1 LTSNRGQII
10 GLGLL
15 VRKLMIKAKLT
26 ALAVVGI
33 ALAGL
38 GGSVIG
44 PAPVQA
50 ASQFGGGKADKL
62 TAKRLKQCMSVLE
75 PATDH
80 AEAALADGQGMDA
93 PGADYKAFCA
103 AMTKHDAI
111 LADDARNL
119 AVCEGI
125 PLEGQD
131 EATVLGLLSELKY
144 DREAIAESK
153 QTVCEAAN
161 LG

>member
-1 LTSNRGQII
+1 
-10 GLGLL
+10 
-15 VRKLMIKAKLT
+15 MIKAKLT
-26 ALAVVGI
+26 GLSVFVAVVGV

-50 ASQFGGGKADKL
+50 AAKADKL
-62 TAKRLKQCMSVLE
+62 AAKRLKQCMTVLE
-75 PATDH
+75 PATTH

-103 AMTKHDAI
+103 AMTRHHAI
-111 LADDARNL
+111 LTDDARNL

-131 EATVLGLLSELKY
+131 EATVVGLLTELKY
-144 DREAIAESK
+144 DREAIAGSK
-153 QTVCEAAN
+153 QTVCEAAS
-161 LG
+161 LD

>member
-1 LTSNRGQII
+1 MG
-10 GLGLL
+10 
-15 VRKLMIKAKLT
+15 KLMIKAKLT
-26 ALAVVGI
+26 SLSVLGVVTGI

-50 ASQFGGGKADKL
+50 ASQIGGGKADKL
-62 TAKRLKQCMSVLE
+62 TARRLKQCMSVLE

-80 AEAALADGQGMDA
+80 AEAAMADGQGMDA

-103 AMTKHDAI
+103 AMTRHDAV

-153 QTVCEAAN
+153 RMVCEAAD
-161 LG
+161 LD

>member
-1 LTSNRGQII
+1 
-10 GLGLL
+10 
-15 VRKLMIKAKLT
+15 MIKAKL
-26 ALAVVGI
+26 AVLAAVGI

-50 ASQFGGGKADKL
+50 ASKADKL

-80 AEAALADGQGMDA
+80 AEAALADGQGMDR
-93 PGADYKAFCA
+93 PGADYRAFCA
-103 AMTKHDAI
+103 SMTKHDAI
-111 LADDARNL
+111 LTDDARNL
-119 AVCEGI
+119 AVCEGL

-131 EATVLGLLSELKY
+131 EATVLSLLSELKY
-144 DREAIAESK
+144 DREAIAESRA
-153 QTVCEAAN
+153 TVCEAAS
-161 LG
+161 LD

>member
-1 LTSNRGQII
+1 
-10 GLGLL
+10 
-15 VRKLMIKAKLT
+15 MFKAKMT
-26 ALAVVGI
+26 ALAVAGI

-50 ASQFGGGKADKL
+50 AAKADKL
-62 TAKRLKQCMSVLE
+62 TAKRLKQCLTVLE

-80 AEAALADGQGMDA
+80 ADALAAGEGMDS

-103 AMTKHDAI
+103 AMTRYDAI
-111 LADDARNL
+111 LTDDARNL

-144 DREAIAESK
+144 NREAIAESRRV
-153 QTVCEAAN
+153 VCQAAN
-161 LG
+161 PG

>member
-1 LTSNRGQII
+1 
-10 GLGLL
+10 
-15 VRKLMIKAKLT
+15 MIKAKMT
-26 ALAVVGI
+26 ALAVMGI

-38 GGSVIG
+38 GGSMIG

-50 ASQFGGGKADKL
+50 ASKADKL
-62 TAKRLKQCMSVLE
+62 AAKRLKQCMTVLE

-80 AEAALADGQGMDA
+80 AEAALADGDGMDA
-93 PGADYKAFCA
+93 PGADYRAFCA
-103 AMTKHDAI
+103 TMTRHDAV
-111 LADDARNL
+111 LTDDMRNL

-144 DREAIAESK
+144 DREAIAESRA
-153 QTVCEAAN
+153 TVCQAAD
-161 LG
+161 LD

>member
-1 LTSNRGQII
+1 
-10 GLGLL
+10 
-15 VRKLMIKAKLT
+15 MIKAKL
-26 ALAVVGI
+26 AVLAVVGI

-38 GGSVIG
+38 GGSVTG

-50 ASQFGGGKADKL
+50 ASKADKL
-62 TAKRLKQCMSVLE
+62 TAKRLRQCMKVIE
-75 PATDH
+75 PAVEH
-80 AEAALADGQGMDA
+80 AEAALADGQGMDL
-93 PGADYKAFCA
+93 PGADYRAFCA
-103 AMTKHDAI
+103 SMTRHEAI
-111 LADDARNL
+111 LVDDARNL

-153 QTVCEAAN
+153 ATVCQAAN
-161 LG
+161 LE

>member
-1 LTSNRGQII
+1 
-10 GLGLL
+10 
-15 VRKLMIKAKLT
+15 MIKAKMTKLSI
-26 ALAVVGI
+26 LGAVVGI

-38 GGSVIG
+38 GGSVIS

-50 ASQFGGGKADKL
+50 ASKADKL
-62 TAKRLKQCMSVLE
+62 TAQRLKQCMTVLE

-80 AEAALADGQGMDA
+80 AEAALAAGEGMDS

-103 AMTKHDAI
+103 AMTRHDAI

-144 DREAIAESK
+144 NHEAIAESR
-153 QTVCEAAN
+153 QVVCQAAN
-161 LG
+161 PG

>member
-1 LTSNRGQII
+1 
-10 GLGLL
+10 
-15 VRKLMIKAKLT
+15 MIKAKMT

-38 GGSVIG
+38 GGSVIS

-50 ASQFGGGKADKL
+50 ASKVEKL

-80 AEAALADGQGMDA
+80 AEAALADGQGMDL

-103 AMTKHDAI
+103 SMTRHDAI
-111 LADDARNL
+111 LQDDGRNL

-131 EATVLGLLSELKY
+131 EATVLGLLTELKY
-144 DREAIAESK
+144 DREAIAQSR

-161 LG
+161 PG

>member
-1 LTSNRGQII
+1 
-10 GLGLL
+10 
-15 VRKLMIKAKLT
+15 MIKAKLT
-26 ALAVVGI
+26 GLSVLGAVVGI

-50 ASQFGGGKADKL
+50 AAKADKL
-62 TAKRLKQCMSVLE
+62 TAKRLKQCMTVLE
-75 PATDH
+75 PAVDH

-103 AMTKHDAI
+103 AMTRHEAI

-153 QTVCEAAN
+153 QTVCEAAS
-161 LG
+161 LD

>member
-1 LTSNRGQII
+1 
-10 GLGLL
+10 
-15 VRKLMIKAKLT
+15 MIKAKLT
-26 ALAVVGI
+26 ALVVLGI

-50 ASQFGGGKADKL
+50 ASKADKL
-62 TAKRLKQCMSVLE
+62 TAKRLGQCMTVLE

-80 AEAALADGQGMDA
+80 AEAALADGVGMDL

-103 AMTKHDAI
+103 AMTRHDAI
-111 LADDARNL
+111 LTDDARNL
-119 AVCEGI
+119 SVCEGL

-144 DREAIAESK
+144 DREAIAESRR
-153 QTVCEAAN
+153 TVCEAAN
-161 LG
+161 PG